1 MIKFKTY
8 RPFLFAA
15 LAVLSILFFF
25 GGPDYHS
32 IRSFKAMWNLG
43 HILYFALLPLLVFL
57 HPRLKAAPPRTQI
70 FLIIGL
76 TLVIGIFVEML
87 QYGIDRFPDI
97 QDIYRNL
104 IGAMVAVVFLLPVRN
119 SIPNVLLNFLRMAVV
134 LMVVAQLVPIAVAL
148 IDEHHARRDFPNLS
162 DFQTPFQIHRW
173 KGGAGISIANDV
185 GTAGNRVLQADLTT
199 SQYSGVAMTYF
210 PANWQQYQRL
220 QFRVL
225 NPSPQPLSLT
235 CRIHDEL
242 HTRGIQRY
250 QDRFN
255 QTYAI
260 SQGWNTITID
270 LSEVQQSPQNRSMDL
285 TQIRGIGIF
294 ATRLAQPRT
303 IYIDDLILF

>member
-1 MIKFKTY
+1 LNTY
-8 RPFLFAA
+8 RLFLVAA
-15 LAVLSILFFF
+15 LTLLSILFFF

-32 IRSFKAMWNLG
+32 PRSYKAIWNLG

-57 HPRLKAAPPRTQI
+57 HPRLKTVPHRIQI
-70 FLIIGL
+70 FVIVGL
-76 TLVIGIFVEML
+76 TLVIGILVELL
-87 QYGIDRFPDI
+87 QYGLDRFPDV
-97 QDIYRNL
+97 QDLYRNF
-104 IGAMVAVVFLLPVRN
+104 IGAMAAVVFLLPIRS
-119 SIPNVLLNFLRMAVV
+119 SIPKVLSNVFRIAVV
-134 LMVVAQLVPIAVAL
+134 LMVLTQLVPVAVAL

-173 KGGAGISIANDV
+173 QGSAGISIASSV
-185 GTAGNRVLQADLTT
+185 STPGNNALRADLTT
-199 SQYSGVAMTYF
+199 RQYSGVNIKYF
-210 PANWQQYQRL
+210 PANWQQYQRF
-220 QFRVL
+220 QFRIL

-260 SQGWNTITID
+260 SQGWNTISIN
-270 LSEVQQSPQNRSMDL
+270 LSEVEKSPRNRPMDL
-285 TQIRGIGIF
+285 TQIRSIGIF

-303 IYIDDLILF
+303 IYIDDLILN